1 MNSKIK
7 NSINIINKIQKIR
20 SANNHNWMDLLRL
33 ALKLDFNSTVKIV
46 SKIYEDDSRICK
58 LAKKIK
64 KFNSR

>member
-7 NSINIINKIQKIR
+7 KSITIINKIQKIR
-20 SANNHNWMDLLRL
+20 SANNRNWMDLLKL

-46 SKIYEDDSRICK
+46 SKIYEDDTRICK

-64 KFNSR
+64 KL